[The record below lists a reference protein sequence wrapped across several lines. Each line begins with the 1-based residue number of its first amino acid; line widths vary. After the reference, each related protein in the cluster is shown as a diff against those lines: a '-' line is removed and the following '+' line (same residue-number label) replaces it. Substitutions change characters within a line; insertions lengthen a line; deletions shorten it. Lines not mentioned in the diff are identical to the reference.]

1 MANTQQKGVDMARPA
16 GIVRPEVWLSCVCV
30 LRDVTDEVFEQE
42 MKTQIN
48 GGPVLHCGS
57 SSSRRQNDFVAKL
70 GITREEISFLL
81 YYA

>member
-1 MANTQQKGVDMARPA
+1 
-16 GIVRPEVWLSCVCV
+16 